1 MLCWFSLINPSIAY
15 DHSFNP
21 SQPPAYSET
30 FFRSKIRDL
39 IESGSEVTLVK
50 AKKQLKSYILNL

>member
-1 MLCWFSLINPSIAY
+1 MTIALILP
-15 DHSFNP
+15 
-21 SQPPAYSET
+21 QPPAYSEI

-39 IESGSEVTLVK
+39 IESGNEVTLVK